1 MTTLTVLTILRLVH
15 LSGLIMGLGGAML
28 ADYTIFSRG
37 VIRPVSDYTIIQTRL
52 LSHIVSI
59 GLCILW
65 VSGFALITVKLQLQ
79 PDFMQNPKVWAKI
92 VVVVMLTIN
101 GILVHRYVLP
111 LVMRSQ
117 GRRLFDGATTR
128 QIAGL
133 TLLGSVS
140 LVSWSLPFV
149 LGKAAGLNF
158 VTPMSSILAAYLAC
172 ILVAWLGLF
181 AFMTCIRSIQALAAK
196 QSVDPVMAA
205 KSWDEQIAA
214 LREGA
219 VIDTRRETGA
229 AGNLAHFRR

>member
-15 LSGLIMGLGGAML
+15 LTGLIMGFGGAVL
-28 ADYTIFSRG
+28 ADYTIFSHG
-37 VIRPVSDYTIIQTRL
+37 VIRPVGNYTIFQTRL

-65 VSGFALITVKLQLQ
+65 VSGFALIMVKLQFQ

-101 GILVHRYVLP
+101 GILVHRFIFP
-111 LVMRSQ
+111 LVTRSQ
-117 GRRLFDGATTR
+117 GRRLFDGLNVR

-133 TLLGSVS
+133 TFLGSVS

-158 VTPMSSILAAYLAC
+158 ITPMSSILAAYLAL

-181 AFMTCIRSIQALAAK
+181 TFMSCVRSIQQLAAK
-196 QSVDPVMAA
+196 QSAELDMTA

-219 VIDTRRETGA
+219 VIDTRHGDDRVR
-229 AGNLAHFRR
+229 NLAHFRN

>member
-15 LSGLIMGLGGAML
+15 LTGLIMGFGGAVL
-28 ADYTIFSRG
+28 ADYTIFSHG
-37 VIRPVSDYTIIQTRL
+37 VIRPVGNYTIFQTRL

-65 VSGFALITVKLQLQ
+65 VSGFALIMVKLQLQ

-101 GILVHRYVLP
+101 GILVHRFIFP
-111 LVMRSQ
+111 LVTRSQ
-117 GRRLFDGATTR
+117 GRRLFDGLNVR

-133 TLLGSVS
+133 TFLGSVS

-158 VTPMSSILAAYLAC
+158 ITPMSSILAAYLAL

-181 AFMTCIRSIQALAAK
+181 TFMSCVRSIQQLAAK
-196 QSVDPVMAA
+196 QSAELDMTA

-219 VIDTRRETGA
+219 VIDTRHGDDRVR
-229 AGNLAHFRR
+229 NLAHFRN

>member
-15 LSGLIMGLGGAML
+15 LTGLIMGFGGAVL
-28 ADYTIFSRG
+28 ADYTIFSHG
-37 VIRPVSDYTIIQTRL
+37 VIRPVGDYTIFQTRL

-65 VSGFALITVKLQLQ
+65 VSGFALIMVKLQLQ

-101 GILVHRYVLP
+101 GILVHRYILP
-111 LVMRSQ
+111 LVTRSQ
-117 GRRLFDGATTR
+117 GRRLFDGVTVR

-133 TLLGSVS
+133 TFLGSVS

-158 VTPMSSILAAYLAC
+158 ITPMSSILATYLALV
-172 ILVAWLGLF
+172 LVAWLGLF
-181 AFMTCIRSIQALAAK
+181 TFMSCVRSIQQLAAK
-196 QSVDPVMAA
+196 QSAELDMTA

-219 VIDTRRETGA
+219 VIDTRHRDDRVRD
-229 AGNLAHFRR
+229 LAHFRN

>member
-15 LSGLIMGLGGAML
+15 LTGLIMGFGGAVL
-28 ADYTIFSRG
+28 ADYTIFSHG
-37 VIRPVSDYTIIQTRL
+37 VIRPVSEYTIFQTRL

-65 VSGFALITVKLQLQ
+65 VSGFALIMVKLQLQ

-101 GILVHRYVLP
+101 GILVHRYILP
-111 LVMRSQ
+111 LVIRSQ
-117 GRRLFDGATTR
+117 GSRLFDGVTVR
-128 QIAGL
+128 QVACL
-133 TLLGSVS
+133 TFLGSVS
-140 LVSWSLPFV
+140 LVSWSLPFI

-158 VTPMSSILAAYLAC
+158 VTPMSSILAAYLGL

-181 AFMTCIRSIQALAAK
+181 TFMSCVRSIQQLAAK
-196 QSVDPVMAA
+196 QSAELDMTA

-219 VIDTRRETGA
+219 VIDTRYGDDRVSD
-229 AGNLAHFRR
+229 LAHFRH